1 MSFLGFIFFIY
12 CTIITSG
19 VGHRYVEFVKD
30 QALSMPTHKVR
41 FNYQWAIIESAKLP
55 YYIYLAFSRNVK

>member
-1 MSFLGFIFFIY
+1 MSILGFIFFIY
-12 CTIITSG
+12 CTIIASG

-30 QALSMPTHKVR
+30 QADSQPTIKMR

-55 YYIYLAFSRNVK
+55 YYIYFAISRDFK

>member
-19 VGHRYVEFVKD
+19 VGHRYVEFVKM
-30 QALSMPTHKVR
+30 QANTFTGLKR
-41 FNYQWAIIESAKLP
+41 FDSQWAIVESAKLP
-55 YYIYLAFSRNVK
+55 YYIYLAFSRKY

>member
-19 VGHRYVEFVKD
+19 VGHRYVEYVKD
-30 QALSMPTHKVR
+30 QANAFPNAQR
-41 FNYQWAIIESAKLP
+41 FDYQWAIVESAKLP
-55 YYIYLAFSRNVK
+55 YYIYLAFSRNIK